1 MSSSRKSRAERM
13 TDQLV
18 DGDDENTRNYLHEL
32 NKKTVERENQKF
44 WALYRSLDVSQR
56 EVKDLVSPMVET
68 SQSSVSRVI
77 REKEDTVLTDED
89 ALRIG
94 GSIHEEDLQLH
105 PDEWLEAYRQ
115 VLADAKANIIALK
128 AIESEKPT
136 PEWAAKRYPRLVGC
150 NHYHHSKLPGD
161 GEIADDS
168 GLNRLE
174 NVNTDRWK

>member
-1 MSSSRKSRAERM
+1 MSSRKSRAERM
-13 TDQLV
+13 TDLFAV
-18 DGDDENTRNYLHEL
+18 EDDENHRQYLL
-32 NKKTVERENQKF
+32 KKNEKAVERENQKF

-68 SQSSVSRVI
+68 SQSSVSRII
-77 REKEDTVLTDED
+77 REKEDTVLTDEE

-115 VLADAKANIIALK
+115 VLADAKANIIALR

-150 NHYHHSKLPGD
+150 NRHFHSNLPGD

-168 GLNRLE
+168 GLNRLK